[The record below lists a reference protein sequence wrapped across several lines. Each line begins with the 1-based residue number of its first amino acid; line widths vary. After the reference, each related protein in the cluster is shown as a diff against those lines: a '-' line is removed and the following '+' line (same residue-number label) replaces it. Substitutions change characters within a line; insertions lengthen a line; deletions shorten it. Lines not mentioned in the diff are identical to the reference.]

1 MDAIVIVELGME
13 CHAQLLAVLYGY
25 DVAFACGQH
34 FAPIAYFGDEGSTDE
49 GHGHVFEFAERAEGM
64 KAA

>member
-1 MDAIVIVELGME
+1 ME